1 MSALSNGQ
9 KKTSGEIRF
18 PCSHCG
24 ALLTYA
30 PGTKTLHCDYCGG
43 DTPIADQQADLGSIR
58 EIPFYEALDKLA
70 TTAPGRTTFTV
81 QCENCAAEFTL
92 DQNNHAGN
100 CPFCGTPIV
109 VKPGKSRPILPRS
122 LVPFAVT
129 RKEAEERFTTW
140 LSSLWFAPGKLKKYR
155 RNKGHLVGVYIPYWT
170 YDSATT
176 TEYSGERG
184 ITYQVPVSTVVTENG
199 RRVRRTV
206 MVTRVRWTPVSG
218 RVSRFFDDVLVGAST
233 TLPRTITD
241 RLRPWNLNAL
251 VPFNEAYLSGFAS
264 EVYQVRLDDGFN
276 RAVQIMDAI
285 IRGDIARDIGGD
297 LQRIHHLDTRH
308 DQITYKHILLPVWSS
323 AFTFG
328 GKTYRFV
335 VNGQSGKV
343 QGERPYS
350 PWKITAAVIAA
361 LAVIGAIALLKT
373 NM

>member
-1 MSALSNGQ
+1 MS
-9 KKTSGEIRF
+9 
-18 PCSHCG
+18 
-24 ALLTYA
+24 YA
-30 PGTKTLHCDYCGG
+30 PGTRNLHCDYCGG
-43 DTPIADQQADLGSIR
+43 DTPIDDQDIVSDPIR
-58 EIPFYEALDKLA
+58 ELPFREALQQLA
-70 TTAPGRTTFTV
+70 TAEPGKSIFTV

-92 DQNNHAGN
+92 DKNNHAGN

-109 VKPGKSRPILPRS
+109 VKPGKSRPILPKS
-122 LVPFAVT
+122 LVPFAIT
-129 RKEAEERFTTW
+129 RRQAEERFGQW
-140 LSSLWFAPGKLKKYR
+140 LSSLRFAPGKLKKYGR
-155 RNKGHLVGVYIPYWT
+155 TKGGLTGVYIPYWT

-176 TEYSGERG
+176 TDYTGERG
-184 ITYQVPVSTVVTENG
+184 MTYQVPMSVLVTENG

-206 MVTRVRWTPVSG
+206 MVTKVRWTPVSG

-241 RLRPWNLNAL
+241 RLKPWNLNAL
-251 VPFNEAYLSGFAS
+251 VPFNEAYLSGFES
-264 EVYQVRLDDGFN
+264 EVYQVHLDDGFN
-276 RAVQIMDAI
+276 RAVRIMDAT

-308 DQITYKHILLPVWSS
+308 DRITYKHILLPIWSS

-328 GKTYRFV
+328 NKTYRFV

-350 PWKITAAVIAA
+350 PWKITAAVIAV
-361 LAVIGAIALLKT
+361 LAVIGGIALLKT

>member
-1 MSALSNGQ
+1 VTALPAGQ
-9 KKTSGEIRF
+9 ESSPREIRF

-24 ALLTYA
+24 ALLSYA
-30 PGTKTLHCDYCGG
+30 PGTRNLHCDYCGG
-43 DTPIADQQADLGSIR
+43 DTPIDDQDIVSDPIR
-58 EIPFYEALDKLA
+58 ELPFREALQQLA
-70 TTAPGRTTFTV
+70 TAEPGKSIFTV

-92 DQNNHAGN
+92 DKNNHAGN

-109 VKPGKSRPILPRS
+109 VKPGKSRPILPKS
-122 LVPFAVT
+122 LVPFAIT
-129 RKEAEERFTTW
+129 RRQAEERFGQW
-140 LSSLWFAPGKLKKYR
+140 LSSLRFAPGKLKKYGR
-155 RNKGHLVGVYIPYWT
+155 TKGGLTGVYIPYWT

-176 TEYSGERG
+176 TDYTGERG
-184 ITYQVPVSTVVTENG
+184 MTYQVPMSVLVTENG

-206 MVTRVRWTPVSG
+206 MVTKVRWTPVSG

-241 RLRPWNLNAL
+241 RLKPWNLNAL
-251 VPFNEAYLSGFAS
+251 VPFNEAYLSGFES
-264 EVYQVRLDDGFN
+264 EVYQVHLDDGFN
-276 RAVQIMDAI
+276 RAVRIMDAT

-308 DQITYKHILLPVWSS
+308 DRITYKHILLPIWSS

-328 GKTYRFV
+328 NKTYRFV

-350 PWKITAAVIAA
+350 PWKITAAVIAV
-361 LAVIGAIALLKT
+361 LAVIGGIALLKT

>member
-1 MSALSNGQ
+1 MTAGQ
-9 KKTSGEIRF
+9 ESSTREIRF

-24 ALLTYA
+24 ALLSYA

-43 DTPIADQQADLGSIR
+43 DTPIDDQETAPEAIQELPFRQALQQ
-58 EIPFYEALDKLA
+58 LA
-70 TTAPGRTTFTV
+70 TATPGRTVFTV

-92 DQNNHAGN
+92 DTNNHAGN

-109 VKPGKSRPILPRS
+109 VKPGKSRPILPKS
-122 LVPFAVT
+122 LVPFAIT
-129 RKEAEERFTTW
+129 RRQAEESFASW
-140 LSSLWFAPGKLKKYR
+140 LASLWFAPGKLKKYGR
-155 RNKGHLVGVYIPYWT
+155 TKDRLTGVYIPYWT
-170 YDSATT
+170 YDSD
-176 TEYSGERG
+176 TETDYTGERG
-184 ITYQVPVSTVVTENG
+184 ITYQVPTTVVVTENG

-206 MVTRVRWTPVSG
+206 MVTKVRWTPVSG

-241 RLRPWNLNAL
+241 RLRPWNLKAL
-251 VPFNEAYLSGFAS
+251 VPFNEAYLSGFES

-276 RAVQIMDAI
+276 RAVRIMDAI

-308 DQITYKHILLPVWSS
+308 DNITYKHILLPIWSS
-323 AFTFG
+323 AFTFAD
-328 GKTYRFV
+328 KTYRFV
-335 VNGQSGKV
+335 VNGQTGKV

-361 LAVIGAIALLKT
+361 LAVIGGIALLKT